1 MGTASWCGPSSS
13 GFAGPN
19 RPGCPSSDGWRRRAW
34 ARFQRAIPPHA
45 PQRDGRAVSVALG
58 APLRCVRRPLRDQ
71 IAQNQMC
78 LVEQLGAQR
87 IVIKHHPGRVGAD
100 GLRIL
105 VDRLWPRGL
114 AKAKAAVDSWMREV
128 APSTELRR
136 WFDHDPRRWGEFR
149 RRYARE
155 LRGHREL
162 LDQIR
167 SLARNGRVTLLF
179 GARDELHKDAVALR
193 DILLK

>member
-1 MGTASWCGPSSS
+1 LAGTDLNEVGRAMLAALT
-13 GFAGPN
+13 GF
-19 RPGCPSSDGWRRRAW
+19 
-34 ARFQRAIPPHA
+34 H
-45 PQRDGRAVSVALG
+45 RDLPTKGRAVSLSH
-58 APLRCVRRPLRDQ
+58 
-71 IAQNQMC
+71 
-78 LVEQLGAQR
+78 E
-87 IVIKHHPGRVGAD
+87 
-100 GLRIL
+100 
-105 VDRLWPRGL
+105 RL
-114 AKAKAAVDSWMREV
+114 REV

-136 WFDHDPRRWGEFR
+136 WFGHDPQRWGEFR

-167 SLARNGRVTLLF
+167 SLARNGRVTPLF